1 MYFLKFSFAAL
12 FLSSQVFAQGF
23 DSRSCLDAE
32 YKTEITH
39 EGKFFGLIKN
49 DLKIE
54 KSHCH
59 IKVTYKNILETVWNI
74 DLCREPIHMKITSK
88 GSQSVYKREGKTCD
102 TKKSD
107 YCRYWNEL
115 DGIIQDHGLIF
126 AKGDREDLNSPHGQT
141 YCVNLLLKKY
151 LAKGFLFS
159 KYSENVDIFSDENES
174 CAIPESEEN
183 KVQPVSSANT
193 QTEMVNPEEKTD
205 ESFEKAADGMI
216 GEEPQSG
223 PSLKPAPAESIEKKF

>member
-1 MYFLKFSFAAL
+1 MYFLKFSFVAL
-12 FLSSQVFAQGF
+12 WLSSQVFAQGF

-32 YKTEITH
+32 YKTEISH
-39 EGKFFGLIKN
+39 QGKFFGLIKN

-59 IKVTYKNILETVWNI
+59 IKVTYKKILETVWDI

-88 GSQSVYKREGKTCD
+88 GSQSVYKRDGKTCD
-102 TKKSD
+102 TNKSD
-107 YCRYWNEL
+107 YCRYWQEL

-126 AKGDREDLNSPHGQT
+126 AEGDREDLNSAHGQT

-159 KYSENVDIFSDENES
+159 KYSENVDIFADENES
-174 CAIPESEEN
+174 CAIPDSSNSTQDTQSLNAQSDVNRTEER
-183 KVQPVSSANT
+183 
-193 QTEMVNPEEKTD
+193 TEETFEKT
-205 ESFEKAADGMI
+205 ADDMI
-216 GEEPQSG
+216 GEKPQAG
-223 PSLKPAPAESIEKKF
+223 PSFKPAPAENIEKKF